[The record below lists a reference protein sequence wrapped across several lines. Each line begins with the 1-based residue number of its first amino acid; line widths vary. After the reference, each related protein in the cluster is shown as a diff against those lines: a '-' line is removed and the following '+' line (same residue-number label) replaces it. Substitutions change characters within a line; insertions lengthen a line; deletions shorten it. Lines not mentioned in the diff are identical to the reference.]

1 MIELFHGRNTLPM
14 IYQSEINEC
23 GVACLAMVA
32 NYYGKKI
39 DIRTLR
45 GLLRIPAAGASVKHL
60 LVASSIVE
68 LQGRPLKLDLNE
80 LGKISLPVI
89 LHWDMDH
96 FVVLKKVSRRSVVI
110 HDPAVGIRKYFKPEL
125 GIHFTGIAVEL
136 YPLCSFKKDKPASTY
151 SLKQLFRPTP
161 GFYRSVR
168 QVFLLSLL
176 IQLLALLSPLYLQL
190 VIDQGLAKGDM
201 DLIYLVAVLFL
212 LVVIAK
218 TAVSYFRGDLLLRFS
233 NQLGFQLMGSTFG
246 HLLGLPLAFFE
257 KREMGDIVS
266 RFSSLETIK
275 QLLTQEMV
283 SALVDGIFSLI
294 TLILLYIY
302 NPVLAT
308 IGAGFVALF
317 ALLRFISIPMEKS
330 RRQELLVSE
339 AKQKSKFME
348 NIRSVA
354 VTKVYAIEGERLTE
368 WRGLYASF
376 INTAYHLGHFQLGV
390 ASLQSLLFGID
401 HIVTIYLG
409 SGLVYSGGLTVGQLM
424 SFIFLKQHFANSILA
439 MLPKLAELR
448 LMKLELERVSEI
460 TLEEKE
466 EHLTETSLLQR
477 SVKGKLEIQGV
488 GFSYSDLES
497 PIFENLSFAAD
508 VGSCLVITGRS
519 ACGKSTL
526 LKLILGLETP
536 TTGSVLLDG
545 IALKDFG
552 MGSYRS
558 QIAAILHS
566 DVLLSGTLAYNIHLE
581 TDSCNED
588 RMEKACQRAGIYEEI
603 CALAMGLN
611 TRVGEM
617 GVSLSAGQVQRILL
631 ARALYRLPRILIM
644 DEAMSHLGDDMAR
657 DLVGNIKQLGITV
670 ITVTHNPVL
679 LALATHRVHLVKNKS
694 PVITASPEAPNISC
708 P

>member
-1 MIELFHGRNTLPM
+1 MIELFHGRNTVPM
-14 IYQSEINEC
+14 IYQSETNEC
-23 GVACLAMVA
+23 GLACLAMVA

-45 GLLRIPAAGASVKHL
+45 GLLGIPATGASVKHL
-60 LVASSIVE
+60 LVALNIVE
-68 LQGRPLKLDLNE
+68 LQGRPLKLGLKE
-80 LGKISLPVI
+80 LGEVSLPVI
-89 LHWDMDH
+89 LHWDTDH
-96 FVVLKKVSRRSVVI
+96 FVVLKKVNQRSVVI
-110 HDPAVGIRKYFKPEL
+110 HDPAVGIRKYFKSEI
-125 GIHFTGIAVEL
+125 GIHFTGIAIEL
-136 YPLCSFKKDKPASTY
+136 YPLGSFKKNKPKSTY
-151 SLKQLFRPTP
+151 SLKQLFHPTP
-161 GFYRSVR
+161 NFYKSIR

-218 TAVSYFRGDLLLRFS
+218 TAVSYFRGNLLLRFS
-233 NQLGFQLMGSTFG
+233 NRIGFQLTSSTFW

-283 SALVDGIFSLI
+283 SALVDGIFSVI

-302 NPVLAT
+302 SPVLAT
-308 IGAGFVALF
+308 IAAGFVVLF
-317 ALLRFISIPMEKS
+317 ALLRFISVPMEKS

-339 AKQKSKFME
+339 AKQKSRFME

-354 VTKVYAIEGERLTE
+354 VTKIYAIEDERLTE
-368 WRGLYASF
+368 WQGLYASS
-376 INTAYHLGHFQLGV
+376 INTAYHLGHFQLGIG
-390 ASLQSLLFGID
+390 SLQSLLFGLD

-409 SGLVYSGGLTVGQLM
+409 SGLVYSGGLTIGQLM

-460 TLEEKE
+460 TLEERE
-466 EHLTETSLLQR
+466 EHLSGTSLLQR
-477 SVKGKLEIQGV
+477 RVKGKLEIQSV

-497 PIFENLSFAAD
+497 PVLENLSFSAEP
-508 VGSCLVITGRS
+508 GSCLVITGRS
-519 ACGKSTL
+519 GCGKSTL

-536 TTGSVLLDG
+536 TTGAVRLDG

-552 MGSYRS
+552 IGSYRS
-558 QIAAILHS
+558 QTAAILHS

-581 TDSCNED
+581 ADSCNGD
-588 RMEKACQRAGIYEEI
+588 RMEKACRRAGIYEEI
-603 CALAMGLN
+603 CALTMGLN

-657 DLVGNIKQLGITV
+657 DIIGNIKQLGITI
-670 ITVTHNPVL
+670 ITVTHNPAL
-679 LALATHRVHLVKNKS
+679 LALASHRVHLES
-694 PVITASPEAPNISC
+694 IASNNRLS
-708 P
+708 